1 MRSQIFAFPFT
12 SLHQGVTINMQ
23 LAEESVQ
30 LELLCTVAFHKQHK
44 IHYLVIKLNATA
56 PHSVFMVSIQK
67 EMKDE
72 WNNVTDSNFVLSSN
86 IVHIHF
92 YSMYFMC
99 FKAIGRQSLSLLP
112 LILLFFFFWKQFNSK
127 TRDGFT
133 VNTKVP
139 SLKDQGKEYDGFTIT
154 ITGDKYVHFFQGL
167 GYIK

>member
-72 WNNVTDSNFVLSSN
+72 WNNVTDSNFVLSFN

-112 LILLFFFFWKQFNSK
+112 LILLFSSSFESSL
-127 TRDGFT
+127 T
-133 VNTKVP
+133 VKP
-139 SLKDQGKEYDGFTIT
+139 EMGSLWTQKSPAWRIKGKNMMDS
-154 ITGDKYVHFFQGL
+154 QL
-167 GYIK
+167 Q